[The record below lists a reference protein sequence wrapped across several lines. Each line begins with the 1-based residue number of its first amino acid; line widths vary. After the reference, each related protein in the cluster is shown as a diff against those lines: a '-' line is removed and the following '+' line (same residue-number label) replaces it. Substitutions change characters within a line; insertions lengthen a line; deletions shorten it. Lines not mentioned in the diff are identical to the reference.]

1 VNCCGKA
8 APAIGALTR
17 AAANDTP
24 ASLLAALREM
34 ATLPEVVLYRVELYE
49 QMCRTLLQAANSPDM
64 SYADLA
70 WGVRDHTRRR
80 GRAVPSRVISR
91 TLLVKG
97 LEFDH
102 AIVLDYDEFSLVR
115 DKYVALTRPCRSLTV
130 LLR

>member
-1 VNCCGKA
+1 
-8 APAIGALTR
+8 
-17 AAANDTP
+17 
-24 ASLLAALREM
+24 M

-70 WGVRDHTRRR
+70 WGVR